1 MAKEEKMVVPGK
13 IVAIEKNGYHVELDT
28 GGDIFAYSSGN
39 IKRFKINLT
48 VGDLVEVEI
57 SPYDLTKGRLIKRL

>member
-1 MAKEEKMVVPGK
+1 MAKEEKTILQGRISK
-13 IVAIEKNGYHVELDT
+13 IEKNGYFVDLDI

-48 VGDLVEVEI
+48 VGDEVEVEV